1 LTGLA
6 GPDERARTTA
16 AGFDAHVA
24 KPIDLDAL
32 IQTVLDLVS
41 PRRQAA
47 HR

>member
-6 GPDERARTTA
+6 GPDERARAAA

-24 KPIDLDAL
+24 KPIDLDTL
-32 IQTVLDLVS
+32 IQTVLELVA

-47 HR
+47 HC